1 MEQFYPLQNQSTNT
15 SLKSASAMGPSQ
27 MVVENILKAADTECR
42 VLRHVEQSQKCFQQI
57 RVNSVRMEIC
67 LN

>member
-1 MEQFYPLQNQSTNT
+1 MKQFYDLQPTSTNT
-15 SLKSASAMGPSQ
+15 SLKSASAWGPSPI
-27 MVVENILKAADTECR
+27 VVENILKAADTECR
-42 VLRHVEQSQKCFQQI
+42 ILRHVIQSQKCFQQI

>member
-1 MEQFYPLQNQSTNT
+1 
-15 SLKSASAMGPSQ
+15 MGPSQ